1 MVCTFFGH
9 KDTPKEIEPTLRSTL
24 IDLIENKNVNVFY
37 VGNNGNF
44 DTMVRRQLEDLSHT
58 YPITYNVVLAYLPT
72 EKNKYDNLTNTIY
85 PEGLE
90 TVPKR
95 FAISWRNKWM
105 IQQSDIVVTYV
116 THSFGGAVQFKVLAE
131 RHGKT
136 IINLSV
142 ALEYYEIFLRVT
154 LYQSI

>member
-1 MVCTFFGH
+1 MTATFFGH

-24 IDLIENKNVNVFY
+24 IDLIENKNVTVFY

-44 DTMVRRQLEDLSHT
+44 DTMVRRQLEDLSRI
-58 YPITYNVVLAYLPT
+58 YPITYSVVLAYLPT
-72 EKNKYDNLTNTIY
+72 KKNKYDNLTNTIY

-105 IQQSDIVVTYV
+105 IKQSDVIVTYV
-116 THSFGGAVQFKVLAE
+116 THTFGGAAQFKEAAK
-131 RHGKT
+131 RPGKSVVE
-136 IINLSV
+136 LS
-142 ALEYYEIFLRVT
+142 LTKMF
-154 LYQSI
+154 

>member
-1 MVCTFFGH
+1 MTVTFFGH

-24 IDLIENKNVNVFY
+24 INLIENKNVTVFY

-44 DTMVRRQLEDLSHT
+44 DAMVRRQLEDLSQT
-58 YPITYNVVLAYLPT
+58 YPITYSVVLAYLPT
-72 EKNKYDNLTNTIY
+72 KKSEYDDYTNTIL
-85 PEGLE
+85 PEGIE

-105 IQQSDIVVTYV
+105 VQQSDVVVTYV
-116 THSFGGAVQFKVLAE
+116 THSFGGATQFKDMAE

-136 IINLSV
+136 VIELS
-142 ALEYYEIFLRVT
+142 E
-154 LYQSI
+154 

>member
-24 IDLIENKNVNVFY
+24 IDLIGNKNVNVFY

-44 DTMVRRQLEDLSHT
+44 DTMVRHQLEDLSRT
-58 YPITYNVVLAYLPT
+58 YPITYIVVLAYLPT
-72 EKNKYDNLTNTIY
+72 EKNKNDNLTNTIY

-105 IQQSDIVVTYV
+105 IQQSAVVVTYV
-116 THSFGGAVQFKVLAE
+116 THTYGGAAQFKKMAE
-131 RHGKT
+131 RFGKI
-136 IINLSV
+136 IINLS
-142 ALEYYEIFLRVT
+142 IT
-154 LYQSI
+154 T

>member
-24 IDLIENKNVNVFY
+24 IELIENKNVNVFY

-44 DTMVRRQLEDLSHT
+44 DTMVRRQLEDLSRI
-58 YPITYNVVLAYLPT
+58 YPITYSVVLAYLPT
-72 EKNKYDNLTNTIY
+72 EKNKYDDLTHTIY

-116 THSFGGAVQFKVLAE
+116 THSFGGAAQFKALAE
-131 RHGKT
+131 RHNK
-136 IINLSV
+136 NVVEL
-142 ALEYYEIFLRVT
+142 
-154 LYQSI
+154 

>member
-44 DTMVRRQLEDLSHT
+44 DTMVRRQLEDLSQT
-58 YPITYNVVLAYLPT
+58 YPITYSVVLAYLPT

-105 IQQSDIVVTYV
+105 TRQADTVVTYV
-116 THSFGGAVQFKVLAE
+116 THTHGGAAQFKAMAE
-131 RHGKT
+131 RYRMPV
-136 IINLSV
+136 IELS
-142 ALEYYEIFLRVT
+142 E
-154 LYQSI
+154 

>member
-9 KDTPKEIEPTLRSTL
+9 KDAPKEIEPTLRSTL
-24 IDLIENKNVNVFY
+24 IDLIENKNVTVFY

-44 DTMVRRQLEDLSHT
+44 DTMVRRQLEELSKT
-58 YPITYNVVLAYLPT
+58 YPITYSVVLAYLPT

-95 FAISWRNKWM
+95 FAISRRNKWM
-105 IQQSDIVVTYV
+105 IQQSDVVVTYV
-116 THSFGGAVQFKVLAE
+116 TRNFGGAAQFKEMAKRL
-131 RHGKT
+131 RKP
-136 IINLSV
+136 IIDIKINV
-142 ALEYYEIFLRVT
+142 C
-154 LYQSI
+154 

>member
-1 MVCTFFGH
+1 MTVAFFGH

-44 DTMVRRQLEDLSHT
+44 DTMVRRQLENLSQT

-105 IQQSDIVVTYV
+105 IQQSDVVVTYV
-116 THSFGGAVQFKVLAE
+116 TRTYGGAAQFKELAE
-131 RHGKT
+131 RQGKT
-136 IINLSV
+136 VIELNK
-142 ALEYYEIFLRVT
+142 
-154 LYQSI
+154 

>member
-24 IDLIENKNVNVFY
+24 IDLIENKNVTVFY

-44 DTMVRRQLEDLSHT
+44 DSMVRRQLEDLSHT
-58 YPITYNVVLAYLPT
+58 YPITYSVVLAYLPT

-116 THSFGGAVQFKVLAE
+116 THNFGGAAQFKELAK
-131 RHGKT
+131 RGKKT
-136 IINLSV
+136 IID
-142 ALEYYEIFLRVT
+142 IK
-154 LYQSI
+154 I

>member
-24 IDLIENKNVNVFY
+24 INLIENKNVTVFY

-58 YPITYNVVLAYLPT
+58 YPITYSVVLAYLPT
-72 EKNKYDNLTNTIY
+72 EKNKYDDLTNTIY

-116 THSFGGAVQFKVLAE
+116 THNFGGAAQFKEIAE
-131 RHGKT
+131 RAGKEV
-136 IINLSV
+136 INLV
-142 ALEYYEIFLRVT
+142 WNRYIY
-154 LYQSI
+154 

>member
-24 IDLIENKNVNVFY
+24 IDLIEKNVTVFY

-44 DTMVRRQLEDLSHT
+44 DTMVRRQLEDLSQI
-58 YPITYNVVLAYLPT
+58 YPINYSVVLAYLPT

-105 IQQSDIVVTYV
+105 IQQSDIVVTHV
-116 THSFGGAVQFKVLAE
+116 THNFGGAAQFKTLAE
-131 RHGKT
+131 RKEKLV
-136 IINLSV
+136 IELS
-142 ALEYYEIFLRVT
+142 
-154 LYQSI
+154 